1 MISVQHVP
9 LQYVHQTWPLVEDYI
24 NSAIMLGDPGEA
36 LYNLD
41 HIKQYVTSG
50 QWEMFVAVDEHNKI
64 HGAVTVV
71 YNNYPLHRVAFATAI
86 GGKLIVSKEAM
97 LQFKELLK
105 QRGVTL
111 LQAYGRESI
120 VRLWKRYNF
129 ESRNT
134 LVELPL

>member
-1 MISVQHVP
+1 MLFRS
-9 LQYVHQTWPLVEDYI
+9 
-24 NSAIMLGDPGEA
+24 MLGDPGEA